1 MWLTWSFAW
10 RTLLAMIGAYAS
22 IVALTGIPVWISWLK
37 YISFV
42 YYGFNLL
49 LHYEYHGR
57 TIYSCIDPH
66 GATSSGS
73 VMTVQ
78 VSATTLLLACDVSH
92 TRLL

>member
-1 MWLTWSFAW
+1 MV
-10 RTLLAMIGAYAS
+10 
-22 IVALTGIPVWISWLK
+22 VAGIPVWISWLK

-66 GATSSGS
+66 GATGSGS

-78 VSATTLLLACDVSH
+78 VSATTLLSARDDSH